1 MISVSLLS
9 YGLVPQKLEN
19 NTVRPY
25 FQKSLFVVPAF
36 VFGVVAVVFLADAIT
51 GPILPDASLT
61 VAVPPA
67 APESLSATTTTRDW
81 TETAGSI
88 VRRR

>member
-1 MISVSLLS
+1 MCPCFPKSLL
-9 YGLVPQKLEN
+9 
-19 NTVRPY
+19 
-25 FQKSLFVVPAF
+25 VVPAF
-36 VFGVVAVVFLADAIT
+36 VFGVVAVMLLADAVT
-51 GPILPDASLT
+51 GPIVPDAPLT
-61 VAVPPA
+61 VAVSSV